1 MAKSPRIK
9 GKTPVKKAAIK
20 KAARQ
25 TVASGDQAPETKATT
40 KAQQDA
46 AEQLFQGA
54 DGAVRTEEQQAN
66 HLRRQ
71 ALGF

>member
-1 MAKSPRIK
+1 MEEMMAKA
-9 GKTPVKKAAIK
+9 KTTRKTVAKA
-20 KAARQ
+20 
-25 TVASGDQAPETKATT
+25 VASGDDAPDTKGST

-46 AEQLFQGA
+46 AEALFTGA
-54 DGAVRTEEQQAN
+54 DGAVRNEEQHEN

>member
-1 MAKSPRIK
+1 MEDMMAKSAK
-9 GKTPVKKAAIK
+9 KTTKKS
-20 KAARQ
+20 
-25 TVASGDQAPETKATT
+25 VASGDDAPETKTST

-46 AEQLFQGA
+46 AEALFTGA
-54 DGAVRTEEQQAN
+54 DGAVRTEEQHAN

>member
-1 MAKSPRIK
+1 MEEMMAKS
-9 GKTPVKKAAIK
+9 KTTRKA
-20 KAARQ
+20 
-25 TVASGDQAPETKATT
+25 VASGDDAPDTKGST

-46 AEQLFQGA
+46 AEALFTGA
-54 DGAVRTEEQQAN
+54 DGAVRTEEQHEN